1 MPKKFHRTK
10 ISFFFYFTRSSMIL
24 ISCRKSITS
33 PWYCKASAS
42 NFFRSAIARLAND
55 VTSVNRCSES
65 CNSSSVVLR
74 AFSLYEKKNKYSD

>member
-1 MPKKFHRTK
+1 
-10 ISFFFYFTRSSMIL
+10 MIL